1 MRARHIPYAVGLFML
16 FPFVVWAIAFA
27 FMPGPTHGLESP
39 VSNAFFATSVPLVAW
54 FFFANLGFL
63 SNSIDGRNE
72 YHAPRTGWVRFVIAS
87 LPLMAIG
94 LGLTSM
100 GYLLWVG
107 EPALYAVVPVLM
119 GLSYAYVIRRGE
131 AARLSDAAKARPGW
145 RAPAAPATPLKAIGG
160 LFYRAVTSIPLIG
173 WMLKEAVEGGLE
185 ERAYFGLALAVAAVL
200 SVVLFGYAAFIVIVL
215 AMVPCA
221 FAALIML
228 TRLES

>member
-16 FPFVVWAIAFA
+16 LPFVIWLVAFA

-87 LPLMAIG
+87 LPPMAIG

-107 EPALYAVVPVLM
+107 EPALYAVVPALM

-131 AARLSDAAKARPGW
+131 AARLDDAAKARPGW
-145 RAPAAPATPLKAIGG
+145 RAPARIAHPLSPFGAIALKAVYLVP
-160 LFYRAVTSIPLIG
+160 LFG

-185 ERAYFGLALAVAAVL
+185 ERAYFGLALFVAAVL
-200 SVVLFGYAAFIVIVL
+200 SIVLVGYPAFIVIVL
-215 AMVPCA
+215 SMVPCA
-221 FAALIML
+221 FIALIAV
-228 TRLES
+228 TRLD